1 MFQFPRFP
9 PVFAGTQV
17 PLGGLPHSETSGSQA
32 ASASPEQFR
41 RVAASFF
48 GRRRQGIHHAPSLA
62 VMLLISS
69 VPSRRT
75 GTRSNALR
83 RLAVRSPLRPED
95 AFSIPSSPCR
105 RARSREDMAGDSNHF
120 PWHL

>member
-9 PVFAGTQV
+9 PVSAGTQV
-17 PLGGLPHSETSGSQA
+17 ALSGLPHSETSGSQA

-62 VMLLISS
+62 VMPVISS
-69 VPSRRT
+69 VPSLRT
-75 GTRSNALR
+75 GSRSNAFR
-83 RLAVRSPLRPED
+83 RLLRLSSLRPVD
-95 AFSIPSSPCR
+95 KLDTPSSSCR